1 MLERHKKGSYTI
13 RQDEENSMVY
23 GMPRVD
29 HEMGGC
35 TKQSSVFELGT
46 DMIRGLHFLQKQ
58 QTK

>member
-1 MLERHKKGSYTI
+1 
-13 RQDEENSMVY
+13 MVY

-35 TKQSSVFELGT
+35 TKQSSVFEIGT